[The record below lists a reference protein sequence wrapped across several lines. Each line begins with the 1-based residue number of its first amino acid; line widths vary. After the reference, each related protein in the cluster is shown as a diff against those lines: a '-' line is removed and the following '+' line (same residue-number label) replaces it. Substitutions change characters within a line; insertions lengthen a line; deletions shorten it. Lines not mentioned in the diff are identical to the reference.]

1 MNVWRA
7 YVDEGRSVRLVDEER
22 GMRKIEMQDGGPSRA
37 EGKPS
42 EAPLAGEPSE
52 DETTLLNGDELEII
66 GDLGGEFDDPEGWM
80 SERSGYWMQM
90 PVPPPP
96 TRAAFIRHRINE
108 LFDIACS
115 WKSGSAPAW
124 PATRIADTQWRGL
137 ADSVFGLGV
146 PAEIDDGISSIEKQ
160 PAPSCSPEANGFELS
175 SGPGAKTAGTADFE
189 KPARRAAKASAT
201 PSNAQDIGEAH
212 E

>member
-1 MNVWRA
+1 
-7 YVDEGRSVRLVDEER
+7 
-22 GMRKIEMQDGGPSRA
+22 MRKSEMHDGGPSQA
-37 EGKPS
+37 AVKPS
-42 EAPLAGEPSE
+42 EAPLAGEPTE
-52 DETTLLNGDELEII
+52 DETTLLNGDELEIV

-80 SERSGYWMQM
+80 SERPDYWMQQSA
-90 PVPPPP
+90 PPPP

-160 PAPSCSPEANGFELS
+160 PAPSCSQKETGSDE
-175 SGPGAKTAGTADFE
+175 SG
-189 KPARRAAKASAT
+189 
-201 PSNAQDIGEAH
+201 
-212 E
+212 

>member
-1 MNVWRA
+1 
-7 YVDEGRSVRLVDEER
+7 
-22 GMRKIEMQDGGPSRA
+22 MRKSEMHDGGPSQA
-37 EGKPS
+37 AVKPS
-42 EAPLAGEPSE
+42 EAPLAGEPTE

-80 SERSGYWMQM
+80 SERTGYWMQM
-90 PVPPPP
+90 PAPPLP

-108 LFDIACS
+108 LFAIACS

-124 PATRIADTQWRGL
+124 PATRMADAQWRGL
-137 ADSVFGLGV
+137 ADSVFGHEV
-146 PAEIDDGISSIEKQ
+146 PGEIDDGSSSIVKQ
-160 PAPSCSPEANGFELS
+160 PAPSRSPAANGFELS
-175 SGPGAKTAGTADFE
+175 SGTGAKTAATADFE

-201 PSNAQDIGEAH
+201 PSNAQGIGEDH